1 MASPRLPAIHRLRP
15 ACQGPTR
22 GRQEGALAD
31 RVLARLPG
39 AGGLLGSGACPG
51 CCFLPGEAGIV
62 ANGRA
67 SLLGLLRKDQL

>member
-1 MASPRLPAIHRLRP
+1 MEDSPP
-15 ACQGPTR
+15 GPTR

-31 RVLARLPG
+31 RVPARLPG

-51 CCFLPGEAGIV
+51 YCFLPGEAGIV